1 MRFLTSQEIIE
12 INKKVIFDHGG
23 LHGVRDINLL
33 ESAIANPQN
42 LFCYKN
48 SNIYELASSYAI
60 SIIKNHPFVD
70 GNKRTGFKTMDLFLR
85 FNGTKLKFPI
95 NETIGIFVKI
105 AINEISIEELSKCL
119 SDIGAF

>member
-48 SNIYELASSYAI
+48 SNIYDINWINDYLICFSDLT
-60 SIIKNHPFVD
+60 SIYIHD
-70 GNKRTGFKTMDLFLR
+70 LNKVLF
-85 FNGTKLKFPI
+85 N
-95 NETIGIFVKI
+95 
-105 AINEISIEELSKCL
+105 
-119 SDIGAF
+119 